1 MYHCKSRVPFK
12 LSLWLYDTAM
22 CNACESWW
30 HIRFCFRGNSQSP
43 FSLFYCVFLL
53 CCDFTF
59 LQGHKDY
66 DKFTNCDFP
75 GTGHA
80 IKQLQKYHKHRQL
93 NLILTYC
100 GWFNIIP
107 QTLQVVL
114 FIHKT
119 EHIYTLMRISQKY
132 IFVFMIHT
140 QETISYISS
149 ERLISNVLGEQ

>member
-1 MYHCKSRVPFK
+1 MWK
-12 LSLWLYDTAM
+12 LMTYTVLF
-22 CNACESWW
+22 SWKFT
-30 HIRFCFRGNSQSP
+30 IPLFT
-43 FSLFYCVFLL
+43 FYCVFLL

-100 GWFNIIP
+100 GWFNINP

-119 EHIYTLMRISQKY
+119 EHIYTLTSISRKY
-132 IFVFMIHT
+132 VFGFMIHT

-149 ERLISNVLGEQ
+149 ERLISNVFGEQ

>member
-12 LSLWLYDTAM
+12 LSLWLYDTAL
-22 CNACESWW
+22 CNVCESWW

-43 FSLFYCVFLL
+43 FPLFYCVFLL

-66 DKFTNCDFP
+66 DKFTNCDFL
-75 GTGHA
+75 GNDHA
-80 IKQLQKYHKHRQL
+80 IKQLQKWHKHRQL

-100 GWFNIIP
+100 GWFNINP

-119 EHIYTLMRISQKY
+119 EHIYTLTSISRKY
-132 IFVFMIHT
+132 AFVFMIHT
-140 QETISYISS
+140 KETISYISS
-149 ERLISNVLGEQ
+149 ERLI